1 MATIYD
7 VAKAAGVSAKT
18 VSRVLNQDAP
28 VGRETREKVEPA
40 INALSYVSS
49 NAARMMR
56 SNRSGIVGLITGAI
70 SQTSDNPEL
79 TGLPDLFIVQRT
91 KYRGWFSGH
100 VFHSGLPN
108 QP

>member
-56 SNRSGIVGLITGAI
+56 SNRSGIVGLITGTI
-70 SQTSDNPEL
+70 SQTLDNPEL
-79 TGLPDLFIVQRT
+79 TGLPDLLIIQRI
-91 KYRGWFSGH
+91 KYRGWFSEH

>member
-28 VGRETREKVEPA
+28 VGRETREKVEQA
-40 INALSYVSS
+40 IHALGYVPS

-56 SNRSGIVGLITGAI
+56 SNRSGIVGLITGQFRNI
-70 SQTSDNPEL
+70 
-79 TGLPDLFIVQRT
+79 G
-91 KYRGWFSGH
+91 
-100 VFHSGLPN
+100 
-108 QP
+108 

>member
-28 VGRETREKVEPA
+28 VGRETREKVEQA
-40 INALSYVSS
+40 IHALCYVPS

-91 KYRGWFSGH
+91 KCRGWFSGH

>member
-18 VSRVLNQDAP
+18 VSRVLNQDAS

-56 SNRSGIVGLITGAI
+56 SNRSGIVG
-70 SQTSDNPEL
+70 
-79 TGLPDLFIVQRT
+79 
-91 KYRGWFSGH
+91 
-100 VFHSGLPN
+100 
-108 QP
+108 

>member
-1 MATIYD
+1 MATIND

-18 VSRVLNQDAP
+18 VSRVLNQNAP

-40 INALSYVSS
+40 INALSCVSS

-56 SNRSGIVGLITGAI
+56 SNRSGIVDLITGAI

-79 TGLPDLFIVQRT
+79 TGLPDLFIGQRT
-91 KYRGWFSGH
+91 KYRRWFSGH